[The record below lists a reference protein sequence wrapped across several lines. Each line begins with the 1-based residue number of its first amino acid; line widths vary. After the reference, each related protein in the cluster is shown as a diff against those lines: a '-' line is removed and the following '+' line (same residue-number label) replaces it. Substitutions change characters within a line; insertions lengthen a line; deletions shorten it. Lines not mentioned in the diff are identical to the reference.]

1 MNRVTESFLALLCAG
16 LRDLPAEQ
24 VPELTAEQWRELFEL
39 ARVHKVL
46 PLVFEPAYPGLSQTD
61 PALAAS
67 LKRQVRQQVIVQ
79 TLQTADFLELYRALA
94 QSGITPLVVKGI
106 VCRQL
111 YPKPDHRPSSDEDL
125 LIPPEQFA
133 LCHETMTRLGFA
145 TSEPEPETAWEVPY
159 RRSGSPLYIELH
171 KQLFSP
177 GFGTDAEFNA
187 FFADSIGNALPQQVP
202 GGAVQTMHPTDHMT
216 YLLFHA
222 FKHFL
227 HSGFGIRQICDIGL
241 FARHHDGEIDWKR
254 VLSSCRSIRAEKFAA
269 AVFAVGIRHLGFEP
283 IGPWD
288 TGVDE
293 LPLLDDVLQSGIYG
307 SSEQSRL
314 HSSTITLEA
323 AASQKS
329 APGGIWAAA
338 FPSARN
344 LQGRYPWLKKQPW
357 LLPLAWASRMGAY
370 LRETKRRPDS
380 SLVDALKIGTE
391 RLELL
396 RQYDILK

>member
-1 MNRVTESFLALLCAG
+1 MHAVTESFLALLRSG
-16 LRDLPAEQ
+16 LRGLPAEQ
-24 VPELTAEQWRELFEL
+24 GPELSTEQWRELFEL

-46 PLVFEPAYPGLSQTD
+46 PLVFEPAYPALSQTD

-67 LKRQVRQQVIVQ
+67 LKRQVRQQVVVQ
-79 TLQTADFLELYRALA
+79 TLQTAEFLELYQSLA

-111 YPKPDHRPSSDEDL
+111 YPKPDHRPSADEDL
-125 LIPPEQFA
+125 WISPEQFS
-133 LCHETMTRLGFA
+133 LCHEQMTRLGFF
-145 TSEPEPETAWEVPY
+145 TTEPDPEHAWEVPY
-159 RRSGSPLYIELH
+159 RKPGSPLYIELH

-177 GFGTDAEFNA
+177 GFGTDAEFNE
-187 FFADSIGNALPQQVP
+187 FFADSISASVRQEVS

-227 HSGFGIRQICDIGL
+227 HSGFGIRQICDMLL
-241 FARHHDGEIDWKR
+241 FAHHHDGEIDWER

-269 AVFAVGIRHLGFEP
+269 AVFAVGIRHLGFGP

-288 TGVDE
+288 RLVDE
-293 LPLLDDVLQSGIYG
+293 LPLLHDVLQAGIYG
-307 SSEQSRL
+307 SSEHSRL

-323 AASQKS
+323 ASAQKS
-329 APGGIWAAA
+329 APGGILAAA
-338 FPSARN
+338 FPSAKN
-344 LQGRYPWLKKQPW
+344 LEGRYPWLKKQPW
-357 LLPLAWASRMGAY
+357 LLPVAWASRMGTY
-370 LRETKRRPDS
+370 LLETKRRPDS

>member
-1 MNRVTESFLALLCAG
+1 MHAVTESFLALLRSG
-16 LRDLPAEQ
+16 LRGLPAEQ
-24 VPELTAEQWRELFEL
+24 GPELSAEQWRELFEL

-46 PLVFEPAYPGLSQTD
+46 PLVFEPAYPALSQTD

-79 TLQTADFLELYRALA
+79 TLQTAEFLELYQSLA

-111 YPKPDHRPSSDEDL
+111 YPKPDHRPSADEDL
-125 LIPPEQFA
+125 WISPAQFA
-133 LCHETMTRLGFA
+133 LCHEQMIRLGFF
-145 TSEPEPETAWEVPY
+145 TTEPDPEHAWEVPY
-159 RRSGSPLYIELH
+159 RKPGSPLYIELH

-177 GFGTDAEFNA
+177 GFGTDAEFNE
-187 FFADSIGNALPQQVP
+187 FFADSISASVRQEVS

-227 HSGFGIRQICDIGL
+227 HSGFGIRQICDMLL
-241 FARHHDGEIDWKR
+241 FAHHHSECIDWTR

-269 AVFAVGIRHLGFEP
+269 AVFAVGIQHLGFGP
-283 IGPWD
+283 VGPWD
-288 TGVDE
+288 RSVDE
-293 LPLLDDVLQSGIYG
+293 LPLLHDVLQAGIYG
-307 SSEQSRL
+307 SSEHSRL

-323 AASQKS
+323 ASAQKS
-329 APGGIWAAA
+329 APGGILAAA
-338 FPSARN
+338 FPTAKN
-344 LQGRYPWLKKQPW
+344 LEGRYPWLKKQPW
-357 LLPLAWASRMGAY
+357 LLPVAWVSRMGTY
-370 LRETKRRPDS
+370 LLETKHRPDS
-380 SLVDALKIGTE
+380 SLADALKIGTE

-396 RQYDILK
+396 RHYDILK